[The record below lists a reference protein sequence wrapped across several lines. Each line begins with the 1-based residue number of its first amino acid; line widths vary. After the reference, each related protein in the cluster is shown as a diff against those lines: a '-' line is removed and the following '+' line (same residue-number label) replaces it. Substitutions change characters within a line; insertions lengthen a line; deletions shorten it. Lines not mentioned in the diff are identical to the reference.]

1 MRDDA
6 TGEPL
11 ARRADD
17 TEEALAKRLRAYH
30 AQSAPV
36 LAHYENAGCVA
47 RVDGNRPPEQVWA
60 AIEDVL
66 LSAA

>member
-1 MRDDA
+1 
-6 TGEPL
+6 L